1 MYNPFPLLIPGQ
13 PMHVQDLLIL
23 LALTACAAA
32 SGYWKKLTP
41 AAALT
46 GIVIGEAIY
55 IGDGS
60 RGLALL
66 ALFFL
71 LGTAATSWKKNEKL
85 ALKGNAAHQPT
96 RNTGQVI
103 ANGGVAAILG
113 ILAFLYPLHRDLYS
127 LMLAASLSSAT
138 GDTLSSELGTLY
150 GRNHINILTG
160 KPEERGA
167 DGVISLEGLLIG
179 LIGSAIIAITWLAF
193 KSPEG
198 TAAIQT
204 TIGSRISHNP
214 AGAAAI
220 ITLAGLLGNL
230 ADSLLG
236 ATLERK
242 GWLSNDV
249 VNFCNTGIAA
259 LCAGALM
266 GLTS

>member
-1 MYNPFPLLIPGQ
+1 
-13 PMHVQDLLIL
+13 MHTPDLVIL
-23 LALTACAAA
+23 MTLVACAAA
-32 SGYWKKLTP
+32 SAYWKKLTP

-46 GIVIGEAIY
+46 GIIIGESIY
-55 IGDGS
+55 SGDGY
-60 RGLALL
+60 RGLAEL

-71 LGTAATSWKKNEKL
+71 LGTAATAWKKNEKL
-85 ALKGNAAHQPT
+85 AIKGNAAHQPT

-113 ILAFLYPLHRDLYS
+113 ILAFAYPLHRDLYT

-138 GDTLSSELGTLY
+138 GDTLSSELGMLY

-160 KPEERGA
+160 KPDERGA

-179 LIGSAIIAITWLAF
+179 LIGSAIIAMASLHSSWESF
-193 KSPEG
+193 S
-198 TAAIQT
+198 
-204 TIGSRISHNP
+204 
-214 AGAAAI
+214 I

-230 ADSLLG
+230 ADSFLG

-242 GWLSNDV
+242 GRLSNDV

-259 LCAGALM
+259 LCAGALI
-266 GLTS
+266 GSLP

>member
-1 MYNPFPLLIPGQ
+1 
-13 PMHVQDLLIL
+13 
-23 LALTACAAA
+23 
-32 SGYWKKLTP
+32 
-41 AAALT
+41 
-46 GIVIGEAIY
+46 
-55 IGDGS
+55 
-60 RGLALL
+60 L

-71 LGTAATSWKKNEKL
+71 LGTAATAWKKNEKL
-85 ALKGNAAHQPT
+85 AIKGNAAHQPT

-113 ILAFLYPLHRDLYS
+113 ILAFAYPLHRDLYT

-138 GDTLSSELGTLY
+138 GDTLSSELGMLY

-160 KPEERGA
+160 KPDERGA

-179 LIGSAIIAITWLAF
+179 LIGSALIAIAWLAF
-193 KSPEG
+193 KSPATTP
-198 TAAIQT
+198 TA
-204 TIGSRISHNP
+204 IGPAASHNP
-214 AGAAAI
+214 ARSAAI

-242 GWLSNDV
+242 GRLSNDV

-259 LCAGALM
+259 LCAGALIA
-266 GLTS
+266 

>member
-1 MYNPFPLLIPGQ
+1 MRTP
-13 PMHVQDLLIL
+13 DLLIL
-23 LALTACAAA
+23 LALSACAAA
-32 SGYWKKLTP
+32 STYWKKLTP

-46 GIVIGEAIY
+46 GILIGESVY
-55 IGDGS
+55 IGDGY
-60 RGLALL
+60 RGLTEL

-71 LGTAATSWKKNEKL
+71 LGTAATAWKKNEKRTI
-85 ALKGNAAHQPT
+85 KGNAAHQST

-103 ANGGVAAILG
+103 ANGGIAAILG

-127 LMLAASLSSAT
+127 LMLAASLASAT
-138 GDTLSSELGTLY
+138 GDTLSSELGMIY

-160 KPEERGA
+160 KPDERGA

-179 LIGSAIIAITWLAF
+179 LIGSAIIATAWLAL
-193 KSPEG
+193 KRPTGPAEG
-198 TAAIQT
+198 LSAIGPSAASTAIR
-204 TIGSRISHNP
+204 S
-214 AGAAAI
+214 AAI

-242 GWLSNDV
+242 GRLSNDV

-266 GLTS
+266 R

>member
-1 MYNPFPLLIPGQ
+1 
-13 PMHVQDLLIL
+13 MHTPDLLIL
-23 LALTACAAA
+23 MTLVACAAA
-32 SGYWKKLTP
+32 SAYWKKLTP

-46 GIVIGEAIY
+46 GIIIGESVY
-55 IGDGS
+55 IGDS
-60 RGLALL
+60 YRGLAEL

-71 LGTAATSWKKNEKL
+71 LATAATAWKKNEKL
-85 ALKGNAAHQPT
+85 AIKGNAAHQPT

-103 ANGGVAAILG
+103 ANGGVAVILG
-113 ILAFLYPLHRDLYS
+113 ILAFVYPLHRDLYT

-138 GDTLSSELGTLY
+138 GDTLSSELGMLY

-160 KPEERGA
+160 KPDERGA

-179 LIGSAIIAITWLAF
+179 LIGSALIAIAWLAL
-193 KSPEG
+193 KSAAAPAMQ
-198 TAAIQT
+198 TA
-204 TIGSRISHNP
+204 IGPSAWHNL
-214 AGAAAI
+214 ARSAAI

-230 ADSLLG
+230 ADSILG

-259 LCAGALM
+259 LCAGALI